1 MGLEAESKLELVLMV
16 VEDAEVSSPEPEL
29 PAHDVSFITETYC
42 MNSAKCSTFNVT
54 INCHSRSPTG
64 TEHQFGENV
73 QLTSTSKP
81 VKSG

>member
-1 MGLEAESKLELVLMV
+1 MV

-29 PAHDVSFITETYC
+29 PAHDVSFITENYYKEF
-42 MNSAKCSTFNVT
+42 SAKCSTFNVT

>member
-1 MGLEAESKLELVLMV
+1 MMLASSLKLLYGIQQSVQ
-16 VEDAEVSSPEPEL
+16 
-29 PAHDVSFITETYC
+29 HSF
-42 MNSAKCSTFNVT
+42 VT
-54 INCHSRSPTG
+54 INCHLRSPTG